1 MSEDMKEE
9 SNPTPPEV
17 KEDDSSKVEGKA
29 AQESPKDSDKNDAE
43 KDVKEDVDSGKEE
56 SGKESEEE
64 DEDDEETMGL
74 LDRPV
79 EVTGCRARKKVERLE
94 VSFHTPKDK
103 EMEIPE
109 GKGQKLGQCPR
120 IEFQIQKYKAVDLR
134 PLHRILFNKL
144 GAEKSVKRNIRKFSG
159 FPFDKDSDEYKKK
172 LLMLNKYSTT
182 VLKRMC
188 LILDVDRGGQ
198 KDSLTERILEFLL
211 TPQDSGKNV
220 PQKKS
225 ARGSSGKKKQ
235 KKVKSK
241 KSDDEGESAN
251 DVDDEKI
258 DGSNESVNESNS
270 EEEKSDDEPK
280 KKSKPAAKSTTSK
293 DKTKKSAVKS
303 KKVEK
308 KTPAKTAKR
317 KRDVEE
323 DDESSDDDDKPLAKK
338 SKMPSD
344 DEIKKMIKGILDSA
358 DLQEITMKKVINQV
372 SDAYPDFDLT
382 DKKAFIKSTVKTAI
396 S

>member
-225 ARGSSGKKKQ
+225 RGSSGKKKQ

-382 DKKAFIKSTVKTAI
+382 DKKAFIKSTVKTLLNV
-396 S
+396 